1 MIGGLHAAAYL
12 RGAQRSIC
20 AISLSAETRDSVHLD
35 LSVAKLYPGGAV
47 PLIAVNTVVIL
58 VKLVFG

>member
-12 RGAQRSIC
+12 RGAERSISG
-20 AISLSAETRDSVHLD
+20 ISLSAETHDSVHLD
-35 LSVAKLYPGGAV
+35 LSVASLNHVGAV
-47 PLIAVNTVVIL
+47 PLIAINTVVIL